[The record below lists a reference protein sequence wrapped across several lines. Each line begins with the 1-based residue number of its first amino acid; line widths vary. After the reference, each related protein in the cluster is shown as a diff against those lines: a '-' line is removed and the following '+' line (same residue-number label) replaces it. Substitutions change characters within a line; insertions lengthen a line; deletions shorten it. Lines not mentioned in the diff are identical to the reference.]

1 MANLSKNKTENNTK
15 KCGLEIIKVK
25 TDETQRAGQFLVF
38 TFFLAQDDV
47 ETLSLMAIYRVMDTL
62 LSHYPHFLHQL
73 LEL

>member
-15 KCGLEIIKVK
+15 KCGLEIIKV
-25 TDETQRAGQFLVF
+25 ETQRAGQFLVF

-62 LSHYPHFLHQL
+62 LSHYPHFPHQL